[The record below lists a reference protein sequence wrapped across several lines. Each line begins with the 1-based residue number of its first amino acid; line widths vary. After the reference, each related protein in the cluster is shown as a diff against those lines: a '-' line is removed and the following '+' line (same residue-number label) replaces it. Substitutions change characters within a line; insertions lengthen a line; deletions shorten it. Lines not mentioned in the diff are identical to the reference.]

1 MKLSLIC
8 RLTGAE
14 APREDVEITR
24 ITTDS
29 RKAGAGDLFIAI
41 RGVRTDGHDY
51 IDEVIKKGVAAV
63 ASEREVPGAGVPV
76 VVTDSTRKFVSR
88 AYSAWYGGDEACR
101 PHKTRL
107 VAVTGTN
114 GKTTITHMMRD
125 ILSNAGYKVGVIGT
139 VGASLGERGYGSA
152 YPMTTPSPDE
162 FYSFLWDMIRNG
174 ADYIVFEASSHGISQ
189 ERLAGLDMLGCEM
202 SAAIFTNL
210 TPEHLDY
217 HADMED
223 YFYVKSRL
231 FTEFSPKI
239 SIINT
244 SDEYGRRLI
253 SMCGEG
259 AVAVDT
265 EGDGGQPG
273 SVYPHSVVMA
283 GTSGVEYMYTSPRAI
298 FPIACPV
305 PGRYT
310 VYNSIEAAA
319 CAVELGIDPVTVR
332 EALGVF
338 GGVRGRM
345 ERVRCD
351 KTKFS
356 PPVLI
361 DFAHTP
367 AALEGLMLSVR
378 ELEPTK
384 RLVLLFGCGGD
395 RDRTKRPVM
404 GGIAARTADFTI
416 VTSDNSR
423 TERPEDIISEIL
435 AGIPEGTPHTTIV
448 KRAEAIEYAIMNATP
463 NDVIILAGKGHESY
477 EDVGGVRRDFDE
489 RAYVMAAVEKRYAVK
504 GEGI

>member
-8 RLTGAE
+8 KLTGVA
-14 APREDVEITR
+14 APARDVEISR

-29 RKAGAGDLFIAI
+29 RKAGEGDLFIAI
-41 RGVRTDGHDY
+41 RGVHTDGHDY

-63 ASEREVPGAGVPV
+63 ATEREVPGAGIPV
-76 VVTDSTRKFVSR
+76 IVTENTRRFVSR
-88 AYSAWYGGDEACR
+88 AYSAWYGQDETCR
-101 PHKTRL
+101 PHKTRII
-107 VAVTGTN
+107 AVTGTN
-114 GKTTITHMMRD
+114 GKTTITYMMRE
-125 ILSNAGYKVGVIGT
+125 ILAMAGYSVGVIGT
-139 VGASLGERGYGSA
+139 VGAALGEHGYGRA

-162 FYSFLWDMIRNG
+162 FYGYLWDMIRRE

-189 ERLAGLDMLGCEM
+189 ERLAGIDMLGCEM

-223 YFYVKSRL
+223 YFEVKSRL
-231 FTEFSPKI
+231 FTEFKPKI

-244 SDEYGRRLI
+244 SDEYGRRLVP
-253 SMCGEG
+253 MCGEG

-265 EGDGGQPG
+265 EGDGTHG
-273 SVYPHSVVMA
+273 SVFPQDVMMA
-283 GTSGVEYMYTSPRAI
+283 GTSGVEYMYSSPGAV
-298 FPIACPV
+298 FPVACPV

-319 CAVELGIDPVTVR
+319 CAVGLGIDPVTVR

-338 GGVRGRM
+338 SGVRGRM

-378 ELEPTK
+378 ELEPQK

-435 AGIPEGTPHTTIV
+435 AGIPEGTPHVTIV

-463 NDVIILAGKGHESY
+463 DDVIILAGKGHESY

-489 RAYVMAAVEKRYAVK
+489 RAYVIDAVEKRYAQN